1 MLQSLPALKDLNLYL
16 NNEAF
21 PRRLLLPWFQLRT
34 CVASDVHSFEFL
46 WMASQLPPGSEITAL
61 KGANIDRWRS
71 APPKMSSIRSLT
83 LTDCGEV
90 FTTEVLEFLVAHALE
105 VLVIENNSTSG
116 ADLTQR
122 LLTFLDKCAGR
133 LKHLRIHTDITE
145 DDLIHIF
152 NSPHTRNIVHLD
164 VSSTV
169 ISNRGL
175 AALASHLHLRTLI
188 LRGDPDLQLTTLT
201 NHRPFIGSHHN
212 TLSRTGGLEVILI

>member
-1 MLQSLPALKDLNLYL
+1 
-16 NNEAF
+16 
-21 PRRLLLPWFQLRT
+21 
-34 CVASDVHSFEFL
+34 
-46 WMASQLPPGSEITAL
+46 
-61 KGANIDRWRS
+61 
-71 APPKMSSIRSLT
+71 MSSIRSLT